1 MTPVQGRLTCRQF
14 PGAGSGFPPYG
25 CRWPEKREPGS
36 RHRAAAACPTER
48 LVDRRETQHSLA
60 EAASR
65 GGSRK
70 APPRSGQQTRSVL
83 LLPVVSP
90 PRGLPSLSSAL
101 ITNARWA
108 VLTCQ
113 HAGEEHGWEVMVEVE
128 DPAHQ
133 EEREVM
139 EHPAEQQLP
148 ASSQQDLGQPWAKEH
163 SPSQQMGQGTE
174 PGRESSSAPSLL
186 WALKKPHRLTGPSF
200 PPLDQVEQPSGS
212 WQTGAAGSQEPC
224 SPRRPER
231 PQHPWK
237 AHQTPA
243 GGSTTSKASKILHTL
258 QGAAPLP
265 PSPTSL
271 LPHRPWPL

>member
-1 MTPVQGRLTCRQF
+1 MASKAPQGTLQGMQGGGIRAAVTPVQGRLTCRQF
-14 PGAGSGFPPYG
+14 PGAGLGLPPYG
-25 CRWPEKREPGS
+25 CCWPEKREPGS

-70 APPRSGQQTRSVL
+70 ALPRSGQQTRSVL
-83 LLPVVSP
+83 LLPVASP
-90 PRGLPSLSSAL
+90 PHGLPSPSSAL

-163 SPSQQMGQGTE
+163 SPSQQTGRGTE
-174 PGRESSSAPSLL
+174 PARVQLCPFPAVGLEEATSPYWAFLPSS
-186 WALKKPHRLTGPSF
+186 GPSRTALWQLADRSGRLSRALLTT
-200 PPLDQVEQPSGS
+200 PPR
-212 WQTGAAGSQEPC
+212 GAAAPMEGAPNTS
-224 SPRRPER
+224 RR
-231 PQHPWK
+231 QH
-237 AHQTPA
+237 
-243 GGSTTSKASKILHTL
+243 GL
-258 QGAAPLP
+258 
-265 PSPTSL
+265 
-271 LPHRPWPL
+271 